1 MNPIPNLSF
10 WLQTLGLLAVQTAVV
25 VGLAA
30 GVQIWLKS
38 AAARRAA
45 WQGALLGVALLAINA
60 FTGADRTLAAW
71 ARLEPAARPIAV
83 VRGNLSPTLDT
94 ASDNAEFPV
103 VRSVRAAATE
113 ATAPSTAFWWP
124 AWLWV
129 AGALIVGGRAL
140 GSRLLLA
147 ALVSRA
153 QTALLPGRRQGS
165 ESSGFAEKHSRS
177 MSPERRT
184 PVRRVGSELEQQ
196 VRAELEFGAPA
207 PRPPGPVN
215 DGGILLESPSTSD
228 GPTGAVVDPELRV
241 RVASLAERL
250 GFRRPVRLIESAALV
265 GPIAFGWWRPTIGL
279 PQGFF
284 ARHSQ
289 AEQDTML
296 AHELAHLAARD
307 PLWLAL
313 ADALS
318 AALWWHP
325 AVWWLRRQ
333 FRVASETAADDA
345 SLLVQDGPVILADCL
360 VNLAAQLQTR
370 RATGWLGIAEFRS
383 GLGRRVERLLR
394 LRPEEAK
401 ALGQKARWVA
411 PALVAFVLLGLA
423 AAAWAFPNSRS
434 EGPTLFALVQEAMG
448 PEPLQE
454 SDLRRRRI
462 VQLPGT
468 TVHNSLT
475 GLSVS
480 APTEERA
487 VELALPSDGDAGP
500 DWPNPG
506 VVPPAEREPRAT
518 KNRPVEMFT
527 RSFHLTS
534 SWSLDGSEAVID
546 PSVPASV
553 ARPANASN
561 SLRGYLAAAGWTPGP
576 GETVFLSGWGKRL
589 FVRATLTNLTL
600 IEAALAEHMA
610 KPDRRLNEPGTV
622 STNRTLGQ
630 GRQQNAPLPDS
641 TPESASDSTTVQS
654 NVLAARLVQDARL
667 CFEMG
672 KLDEAEA
679 KLRRAAQLDPDNKA
693 ALYYLE
699 LVEARRSTGGVRSS
713 LLAIFEAPSQTNE
726 HMAQEWLAPTQKP
739 VPARAQSTTNSAA
752 GGQLFT
758 RTYKVDFHALVE
770 NMTNA
775 TGQGK
780 TNALSTH
787 EALDWYFCA
796 AGWNRATNETF
807 FLNEGSGVLFVRAR
821 QASFDVI
828 DSVLQVLTA
837 TTPQVLVQVKFVEVS
852 QDDEKALGFDWYL
865 GQVTGTPT
873 NSPIPGVTSGI
884 RGAAPGAFPGNGQT
898 GGASPLELRGD
909 ELDWVGRGATNARN
923 IWVSMLL
930 AGQLRGILTEAQS
943 RVVMKALE
951 QRPGTDVL
959 SAPSVTT
966 LSGRQA
972 QVRVQEMKT
981 VVTGTDLV
989 AGTNAVTTAVIP
1001 CGPMLDIL
1009 PTVLADGVTIQVNV
1023 KASLTGFLGYDPA
1036 TPVRASGPQPRSQPR
1051 FRLREMKT
1059 IANVWDGQ
1067 TLILGGAMVEPPGSF
1082 TNAATTGKVARK
1094 QLFVFVTP
1102 TIVDPAGN
1110 RVHTHEEM
1118 PFSTN
1123 AVPPQPKQGK

>member
-60 FTGADRTLAAW
+60 FTGADRVLASW

-113 ATAPSTAFWWP
+113 ATAPPTAFWWP
-124 AWLWV
+124 AWLWL
-129 AGALIVGGRAL
+129 AGALVVGGRAL

-147 ALVSRA
+147 WL
-153 QTALLPGRRQGS
+153 TRR
-165 ESSGFAEKHSRS
+165 
-177 MSPERRT
+177 
-184 PVRRVGSELEQQ
+184 
-196 VRAELEFGAPA
+196 
-207 PRPPGPVN
+207 
-215 DGGILLESPSTSD
+215 GGMNC
-228 GPTGAVVDPELRV
+228 DPETSERI
-241 RVASLAERL
+241 ATLAGGL
-250 GFRRPVRLIESAALV
+250 GFRRSVRLIESPVLV

-284 ARHSQ
+284 ARHSR

-307 PLWLAL
+307 PVWLAL

-423 AAAWAFPNSRS
+423 AAAWAFPSSRS
-434 EGPTLFALVQEAMG
+434 EGPTLFALVQEAVG
-448 PEPLQE
+448 PKT
-454 SDLRRRRI
+454 S
-462 VQLPGT
+462 PGT
-468 TVHNSLT
+468 TPS
-475 GLSVS
+475 S
-480 APTEERA
+480 A
-487 VELALPSDGDAGP
+487 
-500 DWPNPG
+500 
-506 VVPPAEREPRAT
+506 
-518 KNRPVEMFT
+518 
-527 RSFHLTS
+527 
-534 SWSLDGSEAVID
+534 
-546 PSVPASV
+546 
-553 ARPANASN
+553 
-561 SLRGYLAAAGWTPGP
+561 RG
-576 GETVFLSGWGKRL
+576 
-589 FVRATLTNLTL
+589 
-600 IEAALAEHMA
+600 
-610 KPDRRLNEPGTV
+610 
-622 STNRTLGQ
+622 
-630 GRQQNAPLPDS
+630 
-641 TPESASDSTTVQS
+641 STTTQS
-654 NVLAARLVQDARL
+654 NRMAAVLVQDARL
-667 CFEMG
+667 FYEMG

-679 KLRRAAQLDPDNKA
+679 RLKRATQLDPDSTPA
-693 ALYYLE
+693 RYYLE
-699 LVEARRSTGGVRSS
+699 LVQARRSSAGVRNNLPTTPAAS
-713 LLAIFEAPSQTNE
+713 SQTKLE
-726 HMAQEWLAPTQKP
+726 ADQEWLPPTKKP
-739 VPARAQSTTNSAA
+739 VTPRAQAATNNDA

-758 RTYKVDFHALVE
+758 RIFKVDPHQVVE
-770 NMTNA
+770 TLA
-775 TGQGK
+775 GESAGTK
-780 TNALSTH
+780 TNSREVL
-787 EALDWYFCA
+787 EAMEKQFAA

-807 FLNEGSGVLFVRAR
+807 FFKESSGLLFVRA
-821 QASFDVI
+821 ALTNLDVVE
-828 DSVLQVLTA
+828 SVIQVLNSVP
-837 TTPQVLVQVKFVEVS
+837 PQVLVQVKFIEIS
-852 QDDEKALGFDWYL
+852 QSDEKALGFDWYL

-873 NSPIPGVTSGI
+873 NPAISGVTSGI
-884 RGAAPGAFPGNGQT
+884 RGKAPGVFPGSGRT
-898 GGASPLELRGD
+898 GGSSPRELRGD
-909 ELDWVGRGATNARN
+909 ELDWVGRGATNAGSIRVN
-923 IWVSMLL
+923 ATLGSQMT
-930 AGQLRGILTEAQS
+930 GILTDPQY
-943 RVVMKALE
+943 RVVLKALE
-951 QRPGTDVL
+951 QRSGTDVL

-972 QVRVQEMKT
+972 QIQVVDMKT
-981 VVTGTDLV
+981 VVTGTDPV

-1001 CGPMLDIL
+1001 CGPVLDVV
-1009 PTVLADGVTIQVNV
+1009 PTVLADGVTVQVNV
-1023 KASLTGFLGYDPA
+1023 KASVTEFLGYDPA
-1036 TPVRASGPQPRSQPR
+1036 ARGSASGPQPL
-1051 FRLREMKT
+1051 FRLRELKT

-1067 TLILGGAMVEPPGSF
+1067 TLILGGGMVELPGAG
-1082 TNAATTGKVARK
+1082 TNAATAGKVVRK
-1094 QLFVFVTP
+1094 QLLVFVTP

-1110 RVHTHEEM
+1110 RVHTHDEM

-1123 AVPPQPKQGK
+1123 AVPFQPKPGK